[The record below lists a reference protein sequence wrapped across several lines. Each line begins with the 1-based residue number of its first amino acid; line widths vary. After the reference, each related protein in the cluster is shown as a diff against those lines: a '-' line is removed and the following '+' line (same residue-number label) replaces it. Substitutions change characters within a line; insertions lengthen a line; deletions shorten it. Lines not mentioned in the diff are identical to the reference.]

1 MSWKE
6 KLHEEVINDIEALG
20 GLELA
25 SDEFNAVVPK
35 VNDMIDRLNE
45 AERIEVE
52 REKLKADKR
61 DRLIKNILT
70 GVTFVGGAAVTIW
83 GTLYSDNFDAEKI
96 RGNEAGKTHIRN
108 WLGFMK
114 KN

>member
-6 KLHEEVINDIEALG
+6 KLHEEIIGDIEAMRDTELNVDY
-20 GLELA
+20 LE
-25 SDEFNAVVPK
+25 VVPK

-45 AERIEVE
+45 AEKLEIE
-52 REKLKADKR
+52 REKLKVDKR

-83 GTLYSDNFDAEKI
+83 GTLYSDRFDADKI

-114 KN
+114 RH